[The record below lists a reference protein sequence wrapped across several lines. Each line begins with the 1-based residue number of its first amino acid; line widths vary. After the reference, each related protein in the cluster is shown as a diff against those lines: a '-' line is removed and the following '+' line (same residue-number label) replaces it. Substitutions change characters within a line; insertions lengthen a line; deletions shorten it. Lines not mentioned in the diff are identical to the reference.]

1 MALRTRLA
9 VSGVTPGSSLT
20 TRDTVLRATPA
31 RVATSFMVGRPRPF
45 RVTGAFSLFSGVARG
60 RLSSSLIMAPP
71 RVPLVALRE
80 RWAARLP
87 ADALRTRGLRFPP
100 GPSLLQNGA
109 SRPMRHSFFGGVI
122 AASGVAARCAVVVFG
137 KSTLWV
143 VSVFVRFCAWSADA
157 PAGGSFRLTICRGGP
172 RTRRPGTGAWM
183 CLDDDERRR
192 GADHRLGRRGGRKAP
207 AGRPRG

>member
-60 RLSSSLIMAPP
+60 RLSSSLVMAAP

-87 ADALRTRGLRFPP
+87 ADAMRIRGLRFPP
-100 GPSLLQNGA
+100 AQVCYKTGLLGQ
-109 SRPMRHSFFGGVI
+109 
-122 AASGVAARCAVVVFG
+122 
-137 KSTLWV
+137 
-143 VSVFVRFCAWSADA
+143 
-157 PAGGSFRLTICRGGP
+157 
-172 RTRRPGTGAWM
+172 
-183 CLDDDERRR
+183 
-192 GADHRLGRRGGRKAP
+192 
-207 AGRPRG
+207 